1 MPRHNSTREG
11 FASALNRRQ
20 FIRTLGVAAAG
31 SALAGCQSL
40 SSRPRKFS
48 ANDKLNIA
56 VIGVAGRGGENLK
69 EVAAL
74 ENIVALCDVDST
86 RLAAAAQKFPAAK
99 TYDDYRRLIDQKDID
114 AILVATPDH
123 THAVATAAALR
134 SGRHVYCEKPLTHTI
149 SEARIITDLAKKTGL
164 VTQIGTQIHA
174 GNNYRRVVEAIQSGS
189 IGRVNEVHVWASA
202 VYGGSDAPKER
213 PPVPAN
219 LNWDLWLGPVKPHPY
234 HPEFAHFK
242 WRNWWHF
249 GGGSLAD
256 FGCHFMDLPFWAL
269 GLKYPVSAEPIS
281 GPPVHPESTPPWL
294 IVRFQFPGRV
304 THLRDYRP
312 DPLTLT
318 WYHGGK
324 RPEIVSDELFAK
336 YRGGV
341 LFVGEK
347 GMLISDYSKHTLL
360 PEDKFKDFQRPTPFI
375 PNSIGHHKEWTQAIK
390 TGGPTT
396 CHFGYSGPLTET
408 ALLGNVAYRAG
419 KKLEWD
425 SAKLRATNCP
435 EADEFIQHHYRSG
448 WKL

>member
-1 MPRHNSTREG
+1 MPRQQFSPKHHHT
-11 FASALNRRQ
+11 ALDRRR
-20 FIRTLGVAAAG
+20 FIRTVGLAAAG
-31 SALAGCQSL
+31 SALAGCQTL
-40 SSRPRKFS
+40 TPRARKIS

-86 RLAAAAQKFPAAK
+86 RLVAAAEKFPAAK
-99 TYDDYRRLIDQKDID
+99 TYADFRRVIDQRDID
-114 AILVATPDH
+114 AILIATPDH

-134 SGRHVYCEKPLTHTI
+134 SGRHVYCEKPLTHTL
-149 SEARIITDLAKKTGL
+149 SEARLITELADKTGL

-174 GNNYRRVVEAIQSGS
+174 GNNYRRVVELVQSGA
-189 IGRVNEVHVWASA
+189 IGRVSEVHVWASA
-202 VYGGSDAPKER
+202 VYGGADAPKDR

-219 LNWDLWLGPVKPHPY
+219 LDWDLWLGPVKSHPY

-269 GLKYPVSAEPIS
+269 GLKHPTSAEPLA
-281 GPPVHPESTPPWL
+281 GPAVHPESTPPWL
-294 IVRFQFPGRV
+294 IVRFVFPGR
-304 THLRDYRP
+304 P
-312 DPLTLT
+312 ANALTTATVPLT

-324 RPEIVSDELFAK
+324 RPEIVGDDLFAK

-347 GMLISDYSKHTLL
+347 GMLISDYGKHTLL
-360 PEDKFKDFQRPTPFI
+360 PEEKFKDFPRPTPFI

-390 TGGPTT
+390 TGSPTT
-396 CHFGYSGPLTET
+396 CPFGYSGPLTET
-408 ALLGNVAYRAG
+408 ALLGNVAYRVG
-419 KKLEWD
+419 KKLNWD
-425 SAKLRATNCP
+425 AAKLRATGCP
-435 EADEFIQHHYRSG
+435 EADEFIQHHYRPG
-448 WKL
+448 WRL

>member
-1 MPRHNSTREG
+1 MPHHTGSSARS
-11 FASALNRRQ
+11 FASVNRRH
-20 FIRTLGVAAAG
+20 FLRSVGVAAAG
-31 SALAGCQSL
+31 ATFAGSQSL
-40 SSRPRKFS
+40 SHAARKLS

-86 RLAAAAQKFPAAK
+86 RLAAAAQRFPDAK
-99 TYDDYRRLIDQKDID
+99 TYSDFRRLIDQRDID

-134 SGRHVYCEKPLTHTI
+134 SGRHVYCEKPLTHTV
-149 SEARIITDLAKKTGL
+149 SEARIITELAAKSKL

-174 GNNYRRVVEAIQSGS
+174 GNNYRRVVELVQGGAIGL
-189 IGRVNEVHVWASA
+189 VKEVHVWASA
-202 VYGGSDAPKER
+202 VYGGSDAPKDR

-219 LNWDLWLGPVKPHPY
+219 LDWDLWLGPVRPHPY
-234 HPEFAHFK
+234 HPDFAHFK

-269 GLKYPVSAEPIS
+269 GLKYPTSVEPIS
-281 GPPVHPESTPPWL
+281 GPAVHSDSTPPWL
-294 IVRFQFPGRV
+294 IVRFQFREF
-304 THLRDYRP
+304 HLP
-312 DPLTLT
+312 KPATAGPLSLT

-324 RPEIVSDELFAK
+324 RPELVDDALYAK
-336 YRGGV
+336 YKSGV

-347 GMLISDYSKHTLL
+347 GMLVSDYSRHTLL
-360 PEDKFKDFQRPTPFI
+360 PEEKFKDFQRPRESI

-390 TGGPTT
+390 TGGSTT
-396 CHFGYSGPLTET
+396 CHFGYSGPLSET
-408 ALLGNVAYRAG
+408 ALLGNVAYRLG
-419 KKLEWD
+419 RKLDWD
-425 SAKLRATNCP
+425 AKKLRATNCP
-435 EADEFIQHHYRSG
+435 EADELIQHHYRRG
-448 WKL
+448 WKI

>member
-1 MPRHNSTREG
+1 MPRKQNIAPYS
-11 FASALNRRQ
+11 SSLPRRD
-20 FIRTLGVAAAG
+20 FLRTVGIATAG
-31 SALAGCQSL
+31 AALAGCQTA
-40 SSRPRKFS
+40 RPRKLS

-86 RLAAAAQKFPAAK
+86 RLAEAAKKFPAAK
-99 TYDDYRRLIDQKDID
+99 TYADFRRLIDQRDID

-123 THAVATAAALR
+123 THAVATAAVLR
-134 SGRHVYCEKPLTHTI
+134 SGRPVYCEKPLTHTI
-149 SEARIITDLAKKTGL
+149 SEARIITDLAKKTKL

-174 GNNYRRVVEAIQSGS
+174 GANYRRVVELVQRNAIGP
-189 IGRVNEVHVWASA
+189 VHEVHVWVGQS
-202 VYGGSDAPKER
+202 YGGEDAPKDR
-213 PPVPAN
+213 PPVPPN
-219 LNWDLWLGPVKPHPY
+219 LDWDLWLGPVTPYPY
-234 HPEFAHFK
+234 HPKFAHFV

-249 GGGSLAD
+249 GGGTMAD
-256 FGCHFMDLPFWAL
+256 FGCHYMDLPFWAL
-269 GLKYPVSAEPIS
+269 ALKYPTTVEPIS

-294 IVRFQFPGRV
+294 VMRYEFPERQDEIRKMLLPPV
-304 THLRDYRP
+304 K
-312 DPLTLT
+312 LT

-324 RPEIVSDELFAK
+324 RPEFLTDDVVTK
-336 YRGGV
+336 YKSGV

-347 GMLISDYSKHTLL
+347 GLLISDYGRHALL
-360 PEDKFKDFQRPTPFI
+360 PEEEFKDFTRPAPFI

-390 TGGPTT
+390 TGGTTT

-408 ALLGNVAYRAG
+408 ALLGNVAYRVG

-425 SAKLRATNCP
+425 AQTLRAKNCP
-435 EADEFIQHHYRSG
+435 EADAFIQHHYRAG